1 MGAAHFLSISGAKS
15 CGPTLYV
22 ECANEEYRKSP
33 VRIRSGGGSRFD
45 AMRATDEREMY
56 WRLRWSLREITPS
69 IAQFVDLNRR
79 EVTKEEERCLA
90 RRGSIRRDMK
100 ARSGYVDPGR
110 STDRSRHVRGNK
122 RRIGRVGP
130 IPLSAEMFG
139 LISSLILGQ

>member
-1 MGAAHFLSISGAKS
+1 MGAAYFLSISGAKS

-22 ECANEEYRKSP
+22 ECANEEYRP

-45 AMRATDEREMY
+45 AREMY

-130 IPLSAEMFG
+130 IPLSSEMFD